1 MSVQSTEYLPE
12 EKLVAFAISHADR
25 DTPRYPR
32 KGKAPGRRAARA
44 AFAHDLGT
52 GRIKLTPS
60 QLRAA
65 RLVHK
70 SAYLA
75 RVKLIEAEE
84 QTAREV
90 RHLRRTGQPWT
101 ANAAAF

>member
-1 MSVQSTEYLPE
+1 MSAKPTEYLPE

-25 DTPRYPR
+25 DTPRYPA

-52 GRIKLTPS
+52 GRITLAPN

-75 RVKLIEAEE
+75 RVGILEAEE
-84 QTAREV
+84 QAAREV
-90 RHLRRTGQPWT
+90 RYLARTGRAWATPG
-101 ANAAAF
+101 A